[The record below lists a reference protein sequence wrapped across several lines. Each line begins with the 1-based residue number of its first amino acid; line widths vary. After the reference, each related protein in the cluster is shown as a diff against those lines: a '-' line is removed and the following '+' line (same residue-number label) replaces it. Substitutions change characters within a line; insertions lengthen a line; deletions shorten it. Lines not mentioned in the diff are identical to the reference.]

1 MDNRLIEASEKGD
14 IDVLYQVIQE
24 DADVLRRI
32 DGIMFI
38 DTPLHIAASA
48 GQTGFAM
55 EMMNLMPSFAQK
67 LNKSGLSP
75 MHLGLVNGNLDL
87 VLLFLEVDCDLV
99 RVKGKGGLTPLHF
112 AIKNGNIDLLAKF
125 LVVCPKCIEDLTV
138 NGETALHIAVKNNV
152 LEALEVLVGWFQRIC
167 HEDALK
173 WILEIPNR
181 KDLQG
186 KTVLDIAASNNQ
198 VEFIKLLAE
207 INAKK
212 SRGYRLTTS
221 STFQNQF
228 KLFLRRLVKKIR
240 SGNLMASSSPPDQ
253 SSKTLTNYIR
263 SKTSFDER
271 FAVFITRHKMKLSD
285 NARSALL
292 VVVGLL
298 VAATFP
304 AIFSPPGSVWQSD
317 NNNNN
322 SNNNPTYMNTTASGK
337 TSALAGTVVMDSGA
351 FLYFSMY
358 NTGTVHAA
366 ICLTCLLLPDGFL
379 GATLM
384 ILLLVLLSCYSISIQ
399 IISPDDVIVR
409 MVDSLFL
416 TFMYLAVVFIMAI
429 HERGK
434 RKLRRLC
441 YTTD

>member
-1 MDNRLIEASEKGD
+1 MDDRLVEASQKGD
-14 IDVLYQVIQE
+14 IDVLYELIRE

-32 DGIMFI
+32 DEIMFV
-38 DTPLHIAASA
+38 DTPLHISASV
-48 GQTGFAM
+48 GHTCFAM
-55 EMMNLMPSFAQK
+55 EMMNLMPSFARK

-75 MHLGLVNGNLDL
+75 MHLAMLNGNLEL

-99 RVKGKGGLTPLHF
+99 RVKGRGGLTPLHF
-112 AIKNGNIDLLAKF
+112 AIKYGNIDLLANF
-125 LVVCPKCIEDLTV
+125 LVVCPKSIDDVNV
-138 NGETALHIAVKNNV
+138 NGETALHIAVKNNM
-152 LEALEVLVGWFQRIC
+152 LEALEVLVGWLQRIC

-173 WILEIPNR
+173 W
-181 KDLQG
+181 KF
-186 KTVLDIAASNNQ
+186 V
-198 VEFIKLLAE
+198 KLLAE
-207 INAKK
+207 INVKNPK
-212 SRGYRLTTS
+212 RYRLTTS
-221 STFQNQF
+221 SRFRNQA
-228 KLFLRRLVKKIR
+228 KLFLRRLVKKMQC
-240 SGNLMASSSPPDQ
+240 GNLKASSDQ
-253 SSKTLTNYIR
+253 SRKTLTNYLR

-271 FAVFITRHKMKLSD
+271 FAVFITRHKMKISD

-304 AIFSPPGSVWQSD
+304 AIFSPPGSVQQGD

-322 SNNNPTYMNTTASGK
+322 PTTVINGTTYINTTALVKPSP
-337 TSALAGTVVMDSGA
+337 LPGTVVMDSVT

-366 ICLTCLLLPDGFL
+366 ICLTGLLLPDGFL

-384 ILLLVLLSCYSISIQ
+384 ILLLVLLSCYNISIQ
-399 IISPDDVIVR
+399 IISPDDVTVR
-409 MVDSLFL
+409 MVDSLLL
-416 TFMYLAVVFIMAI
+416 TSMYLAVVFILAI
-429 HERGK
+429 HEGGK